1 MTNQTTI
8 NKSFLLHKD
17 SLSILNQLTEEEAGK
32 LFKAIYDYQ
41 TNNILPQDRFIAI
54 IFEPFLNQFK
64 RDEQKYQN
72 VVERNKINGAKG
84 GRPKTQINPLG
95 YLGTQNNPS
104 KPKKADSDSDSDS
117 DSVTDKDKDINI
129 SISNKPNKEIHVGF
143 ENDFQELWLRYT
155 PVVVSNGTSTSKGCR
170 QTALKSYNKARAKF
184 SHQKIM
190 DCLEN
195 YLKDCQKNNQ
205 YTKNVVTWLNQAMQD
220 GFVTHEVLLVNAEPI
235 KPAFLTKQQQ
245 LELEKKEQHDRFLQ
259 FYEN

>member
-64 RDEQKYQN
+64 RDDLKYQN

-84 GRPKTQINPLG
+84 GRPKTQNNPLG
-95 YLGTQNNPS
+95 YLETQINPTE
-104 KPKKADSDSDSDS
+104 PKKADSDS

-129 SISNKPNKEIHVGF
+129 SISNKPTKEIHVGF
-143 ENDFQELWLRYT
+143 ENDFQELWQHYT
-155 PVVVSNGTSTSKGCR
+155 PVVVSNGTYTNKGCKT
-170 QTALKSYNKARAKF
+170 TALKSYNKARAKF

-190 DCLEN
+190 DCLER
-195 YLKDCQKNNQ
+195 YLKDCQKNNR
-205 YTKNVVTWLNQAMQD
+205 YTQNVTTWLNQRMQD
-220 GFVTHEVLLVNAEPI
+220 GFKTDEPLLVKAEPI
-235 KPAFLTKQQQ
+235 KPAFSSKQQQ
-245 LELEKKEQHDRFLQ
+245 LELNRKAQEDRLAKLYSNQ
-259 FYEN
+259 

>member
-41 TNNILPQDRFIAI
+41 TSNILPQDRFIAI
-54 IFEPFLNQFK
+54 IFEPFLNQFR
-64 RDEQKYQN
+64 RDDLKYQN

-84 GRPKTQINPLG
+84 GRPKTQNNPLG
-95 YLGTQNNPS
+95 YLETQINPNE
-104 KPKKADSDSDSDS
+104 PKKADSDSDS

-129 SISNKPNKEIHVGF
+129 SISNKPTKEIHVGF
-143 ENDFQELWLRYT
+143 ENDFQELWQHYT
-155 PVVVSNGTSTSKGCR
+155 PVITSNGTYTLKGCKA
-170 QTALKSYNKARAKF
+170 TALKSYNKARAKF

-195 YLKDCQKNNQ
+195 YLKECQKNNC
-205 YTKNVVTWLNQAMQD
+205 YTKNVASWLNQTMQD
-220 GFVTHEVLLVNAEPI
+220 GFKTEEPLLVNAEPI

-245 LELEKKEQHDRFLQ
+245 LELNRKAQEDRLAKLYGNQ
-259 FYEN
+259 

>member
-41 TNNILPQDRFIAI
+41 TSNILPQDRFIAI

-72 VVERNKINGAKG
+72 VIERNKNNIAKRWNKIDTKNTSG
-84 GRPKTQINPLG
+84 KIGMPKDTKN
-95 YLGTQNNPS
+95 T
-104 KPKKADSDSDSDS
+104 DSDSDSDS

-143 ENDFQELWLRYT
+143 ENDFQELWQHYT
-155 PVVVSNGTSTSKGCR
+155 PVVVSNGTFTHKGCR
-170 QTALKSYNKARAKF
+170 KTALKSYNKARAKF

-190 DCLEN
+190 DCLEL
-195 YLKDCQKNNQ
+195 YLKDCQKNNR
-205 YTKNVVTWLNQAMQD
+205 YTKNVATWLNQTMQD
-220 GFVTHEVLLVNAEPI
+220 GFETHEVLLVNAEPI

-245 LELEKKEQHDRFLQ
+245 LELRQKEQEERLSKI
-259 FYEN
+259 YEPVI

>member
-1 MTNQTTI
+1 MTNQITI
-8 NKSFLLHKD
+8 NKSFFLYKD
-17 SLSILNQLTEEEAGK
+17 SLSILKQLTDEEAGK
-32 LFKAIYDYQ
+32 LFKAIYEYQ
-41 TNNILPQDRFIAI
+41 TNNILPQDRLIAI

-95 YLGTQNNPS
+95 YLGTQNNQS
-104 KPKKADSDSDSDS
+104 EPKKADKDK
-117 DSVTDKDKDINI
+117 DKDKDINI

-143 ENDFQELWLRYT
+143 ENDFQELWQHYT
-155 PVVVSNGTSTSKGCR
+155 PVVVSNGTSTNKGCK

-195 YLKDCQKNNQ
+195 YLKDCQKNNR
-205 YTKNVVTWLNQAMQD
+205 YTKNVASWLNQAMQD
-220 GFVTHEVLLVNAEPI
+220 GFETHEVLLVNAEPL

-245 LELEKKEQHDRFLQ
+245 LELDRKAQSDRLSKIF
-259 FYEN
+259 ENQ